1 MGILTTKLSALQLQ
15 MLWIFFYGIS
25 LIDLVIILLVKGIHK
40 LF

>member
-15 MLWIFFYGIS
+15 MLWIFLHGTSLIMLVIVCWSQGIS
-25 LIDLVIILLVKGIHK
+25 K